1 VLSSQ
6 AVVIDQD
13 GERGVIS
20 AHDPQ
25 SRTYEVEHEGQTFI
39 VPTDVLTTLGQS
51 YFSLPTSF
59 KALARHEMVAGEDAL
74 VVPVVEESLALSK
87 RTLDRGAVR
96 VHVTVG
102 EREVVVDEPLAEDHV
117 TVERVAI
124 NQPID
129 KPVRPRVEGDTT
141 VIPVMKEVL
150 LVRKQLMLVEEV
162 RLTKTRVEVRRP
174 QTVTLRT
181 EAAQVE
187 RVDGPDAIAP
197 NESQVQ

>member
-1 VLSSQ
+1 MSSAQ

-20 AHDPQ
+20 AHNPQ
-25 SRTYEVEHEGQTFI
+25 EQTYQVEHGGRTFI
-39 VPTDVLTTLGQS
+39 VPVDLLVALGQS

-59 KALARHEMVAGEDAL
+59 QTLARHETVEGQEAL
-74 VVPVVEESLALSK
+74 VIPVVEESLVLRK
-87 RTLDRGAVR
+87 QTLERGAVR
-96 VHVTVG
+96 VHMTVG
-102 EREVVVDEPLAEDHV
+102 EREVVVDEPLAEDRV

-141 VIPVMKEVL
+141 IIPVMKEVL

-162 RLTKTRVEVRRP
+162 RLTKTRVEVRQP
-174 QTVTLRT
+174 QTVILRT
-181 EAAQVE
+181 EEAHVE
-187 RVDGPDAIAP
+187 RVDSLDNFAISEIQ
-197 NESQVQ
+197 NQ

>member
-1 VLSSQ
+1 MSSAQ

-20 AHDPQ
+20 AHNPQ
-25 SRTYEVEHEGQTFI
+25 EQTYQVEHEGRTFI
-39 VPTDVLTTLGQS
+39 VPVDLLVALGQS

-59 KALARHEMVAGEDAL
+59 QTLARHETVEGQEAR
-74 VVPVVEESLALSK
+74 VIPVVEESLVLRK
-87 RTLDRGAVR
+87 QTLERGAVR
-96 VHVTVG
+96 VHMTVG
-102 EREVVVDEPLAEDHV
+102 EREVVVDEPLAEDRV

-141 VIPVMKEVL
+141 IIPVMKEVL

-162 RLTKTRVEVRRP
+162 RLTKTRVEVRQP
-174 QTVTLRT
+174 QTVILRT
-181 EAAQVE
+181 EEAHVE
-187 RVDGPDAIAP
+187 RVDSLDNFAISEIQ
-197 NESQVQ
+197 NQ

>member
-1 VLSSQ
+1 MSSAQ

-20 AHDPQ
+20 AHNPQ
-25 SRTYEVEHEGQTFI
+25 EQTYQVEHEGRTFI
-39 VPTDVLTTLGQS
+39 VPVDLLVALGQS

-59 KALARHEMVAGEDAL
+59 QTLARHETVEGQEAL
-74 VVPVVEESLALSK
+74 VIPVVEESLVLRK
-87 RTLDRGAVR
+87 QTLERGAVR
-96 VHVTVG
+96 VHMTVG
-102 EREVVVDEPLAEDHV
+102 EREVVVDEPLAEDRV

-141 VIPVMKEVL
+141 IIPVMKEVL

-162 RLTKTRVEVRRP
+162 RLTKTRVEVRQP
-174 QTVTLRT
+174 QTVILRT
-181 EAAQVE
+181 EEAHVE
-187 RVDGPDAIAP
+187 RVDSLDNFAISEIQ
-197 NESQVQ
+197 NQ

>member
-1 VLSSQ
+1 MSSAQ

-20 AHDPQ
+20 AHNPQ
-25 SRTYEVEHEGQTFI
+25 EQTYQVEHEGRTFI
-39 VPTDVLTTLGQS
+39 VPVNLLVALGQS

-59 KALARHEMVAGEDAL
+59 QTLARHETVEGQEAL
-74 VVPVVEESLALSK
+74 VIPVVEESLVLRK
-87 RTLDRGAVR
+87 QMLERGAVR
-96 VHVTVG
+96 VHMTVG
-102 EREVVVDEPLAEDHV
+102 EREVVVDEPLAEDRV

-141 VIPVMKEVL
+141 IIPVMKEVL

-162 RLTKTRVEVRRP
+162 RLTKTRVEVRQP
-174 QTVTLRT
+174 QTVILRT
-181 EAAQVE
+181 EEAHVE
-187 RVDGPDAIAP
+187 RVDSLDNFAISEIQ
-197 NESQVQ
+197 NQ

>member
-1 VLSSQ
+1 MSSAQ

-20 AHDPQ
+20 AHNPQ
-25 SRTYEVEHEGQTFI
+25 EQTYQVEHEGRTFI
-39 VPTDVLTTLGQS
+39 VPVNLLVALGQS

-59 KALARHEMVAGEDAL
+59 QTLARHETVEGQEAL
-74 VVPVVEESLALSK
+74 VIPVVEESLVLRK
-87 RTLDRGAVR
+87 QTLERGAVR
-96 VHVTVG
+96 VHMTVG
-102 EREVVVDEPLAEDHV
+102 EREVVVDEPLAEDRV

-141 VIPVMKEVL
+141 IIPVMKEVL

-162 RLTKTRVEVRRP
+162 RLTKTRVEVRQP
-174 QTVTLRT
+174 QTVILRT
-181 EAAQVE
+181 EEAHVE
-187 RVDGPDAIAP
+187 RVDSLDNFAISEIQ
-197 NESQVQ
+197 NQ